1 MTPSGKDLWSPTGV
15 FARYLPG
22 YESRESQ
29 QRMYEAVLHAIS
41 RNQHLIVEAGTGTGK
56 SLAYLTPAILATHR
70 NPNVRVVVSTAT
82 INLQEQLVRND
93 IPAVVKA
100 LEQAGLLP
108 PGQFTWSTI
117 KGKGNYLCREQRI
130 AFAQQHDDGPWRAAT
145 SLLQKLDNWQ
155 TSTGDRAELRL
166 GPEDNWPWSLMS
178 ASQSNT
184 CSLYRSG
191 HPDCFLHQARQ
202 RAQTAHIVVTN
213 HALLLSDIAAH
224 EPYLGHITHVIID
237 EAHHLEEEASRQ
249 FGWELNEGYLR
260 RHLSEL
266 ESDPTLAAVVADMTK
281 AWNDLWQ
288 NAADCRPVPD
298 DDPKRRDG
306 DSMVPV
312 TPRLRRTSEWRK
324 FTAASQKLA
333 DAGAV
338 LGSALNAETK
348 TAVQTGHTPR
358 ETTLRPVIEALSET
372 LKRIA
377 DIAGEHDPAMIQ
389 WLQPRDDH
397 DSVICAMPLQVGP
410 ILQEKLFDRR
420 KSVILTSAT
429 LATEADDFSLFV
441 EQTGFPGRDRMA
453 LPSPFDYTR
462 QARLMSPVDMPNPRQ
477 FRDFGGATADA
488 LINLATRLDGHT
500 LALFTSNAA
509 VKDAAFR
516 MRKLLHQHDI
526 TVLAQGIDGAP
537 ADIISRFRANP
548 RAIILGVN
556 SFWEGVDLSEDLL
569 HAVAICRLPFPVP
582 SDPVIDARSRLF
594 GNAFEDY
601 QVPLAILRFR
611 QGFGRL
617 VRNHRSKGSVVILD
631 PRIRHPRYGMQ
642 FFRSLPK
649 CDYAKADI
657 ENVGDLARQWLD
669 TRPDAGGQAHDS
681 EELENKTG
689 K

>member
-1 MTPSGKDLWSPTGV
+1 MSPSEKDLWSPTGV

-29 QRMYEAVLHAIS
+29 QRMYEAVLYAIS
-41 RNQHLIVEAGTGTGK
+41 RNQHLAVEAGTGTGK
-56 SLAYLTPAILATHR
+56 SLAYLTPAILATYR
-70 NPNVRVVVSTAT
+70 NPHVRVAVSTAT

-93 IPAVVKA
+93 IPTVVKA

-108 PGQFTWSTI
+108 PGKFTWSTL

-130 AFAQQHDDGPWRAAT
+130 AFAQQHEDGPWRAAT
-145 SLLQKLDNWQ
+145 SLLQKLNAWH
-155 TSTGDRAELRL
+155 TSTGDRAELPL
-166 GPEDNWPWSLMS
+166 GPEDYWPWSLMS

-184 CSLYRSG
+184 CALYRSG
-191 HPDCFLHQARQ
+191 DPDCFLHQARQ
-202 RAQTAHIVVTN
+202 RAQNAHIVVTN

-260 RHLSEL
+260 RHLAEL
-266 ESDPTLAAVVADMTK
+266 ENDPTLAAVVADMSK
-281 AWNDLWQ
+281 AWNTLWQ
-288 NAADCRPVPD
+288 TAADCRPAQD

-306 DSMVPV
+306 DNMVTI
-312 TPRLRRTSEWRK
+312 TPRLRRSKEWQQFK
-324 FTAASQKLA
+324 TASQKLA
-333 DAGAV
+333 DAGAE

-358 ETTLRPVIEALSET
+358 ETTLRPVSEALTET

-377 DIAGEHDPAMIQ
+377 VIAGDHDPAMIQ
-389 WLQPRDDH
+389 WLQPRDDN
-397 DSVICAMPLQVGP
+397 DSVICAMPLEVGS

-420 KSVILTSAT
+420 KAVILTSAT
-429 LATEADDFSLFV
+429 LATESDDFSLFV
-441 EQTGFPGRDRMA
+441 DQTGFPGQDTMA
-453 LPSPFDYTR
+453 LPSPFDYTH

-477 FRDFGGATADA
+477 FREFSAATADA
-488 LINLATRLDGHT
+488 LINLATQLDGHT

-516 MRKLLHQHDI
+516 MRKPLNQYAI
-526 TVLAQGIDGAP
+526 AVLAQGIDGVP
-537 ADIISRFRANP
+537 ADIIARFRANP
-548 RAIILGVN
+548 RAVILGVN

-582 SDPVIDARSRLF
+582 TDPVIDARSRLF
-594 GNAFEDY
+594 ANAFEDY
-601 QVPLAILRFR
+601 HVPLAILRFR

-617 VRNHRSKGSVVILD
+617 VRNHRSRGSVVILD
-631 PRIRHPRYGMQ
+631 PRIRHPRYGLQ
-642 FFRSLPK
+642 FFRSLPP

-669 TRPDAGGQAHDS
+669 ARPDDNGQGSVRAEPARDA
-681 EELENKTG
+681 
-689 K
+689 